1 MSAAIIAC
9 HDCDLLYRAQRVPPG
24 GRARCRRCRGVLYR
38 EKKNSIE
45 RTLALT
51 LAGSILFVVANL
63 LPFLSFDMQ
72 GQVTQTT
79 LTSGVVELYDQG
91 RPGLSALVLLTAIL
105 APALQ
110 LGLYLY
116 LLVPIWLGRRPLG
129 LAVVFRTVRRVQPW
143 SMMEVFLL
151 GILVALVKLADMADI
166 VPGLGIWSFA
176 LLIVV
181 LAGATAALDDRLIWK
196 QAEVR
201 S

>member
-79 LTSGVVELYDQG
+79 LTSGVVELYAQG
-91 RPGLSALVLLTAIL
+91 RPGLSPRFWS
-105 APALQ
+105 APKCD
-110 LGLYLY
+110 
-116 LLVPIWLGRRPLG
+116 GRR
-129 LAVVFRTVRRVQPW
+129 ARRKP
-143 SMMEVFLL
+143 
-151 GILVALVKLADMADI
+151 ADPADQE
-166 VPGLGIWSFA
+166 A
-176 LLIVV
+176 
-181 LAGATAALDDRLIWK
+181 
-196 QAEVR
+196 VR
-201 S
+201 SNRVPFHNKLSRYSRKV